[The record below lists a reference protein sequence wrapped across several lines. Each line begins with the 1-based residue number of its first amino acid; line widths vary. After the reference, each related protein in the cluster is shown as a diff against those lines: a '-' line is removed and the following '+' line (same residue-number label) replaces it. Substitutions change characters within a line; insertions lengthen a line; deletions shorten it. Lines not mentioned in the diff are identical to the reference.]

1 MKKKNLLALLLSLM
15 MCGSTVS
22 AFAACGDDSSSSS
35 SSSSSNQV
43 TEMEELKIINSDF
56 ETYDDKDGVYPMV
69 TDTEGWTWNR
79 NTASSGTALE
89 SQSASGIIDTQ
100 DKAWNNL
107 TTSGLPTGKT
117 AATLTEDEAKQYWKD
132 MTAKDKVE
140 YYDAWEKANPKGDIE
155 DDLDFYED
163 INIDTKDLMVFKNH
177 QDEWYAD
184 IKNPRTHNYNP
195 NATVEENEYGK
206 THTKVL
212 MLRNNHSSNSGNFIG
227 TALKYTSSTNVTV
240 EAGTCAEFSV
250 WVKTAN
256 LRDSRN
262 ETVVDKGAYI
272 QITHAL
278 GSASQAPLV
287 IKNINTE
294 GVPNDAEHNW
304 GWVQYKFALKASPF
318 ASSSFSI
325 VLGLGMGG
333 GTNRLEYVNGVA
345 FFDDIK
351 CETVEKLSTE
361 MDDAETVTLS
371 DDDKIYTYAEAA
383 AENNKFTIDFTDTLD
398 KWTDNADY
406 ILNDENKW
414 DIAPTTEV
422 RSGKTYS
429 SVQGKNSEGQEI
441 DHPTL
446 PNGWAKDQTPYPTLG
461 KGFDVSKDVV
471 GVYNNVAEALKD
483 SNNVF
488 AQSQY
493 NDIFKDKTYWPGED
507 ANDLATKKA
516 LVLFSARGAAY
527 TAKSPA
533 FNLAANQKILYSFF
547 VKTSAMDGMTG
558 AGVKLVNNEGN
569 PAISSIDTTTATK
582 IEVNEKDIHDGWV
595 QCFFFLHND
604 SALDITGLHFE
615 FTFGPTTIVDTP
627 KDSYQAGFAV
637 FTNFQQKT
645 MTDTEFDC
653 AVASTYAQKVVL
665 EGKVNTATG
674 DDGFGT
680 PVVSEETNI
689 ENTYALLTQYTGV
702 YSDSVLVGGTSTV
715 TNAYKN
721 AGLLNK
727 EHAKNYSTILS
738 RLGATG
744 TTDADKWNSVF
755 GDPAYSATATQPLV
769 IENDAT
775 AEEAYGFIG
784 SAASVSAGNV
794 TAVSLRVKVK
804 NSVANVYLIDTST
817 NKFEVMSVSRNLTY
831 WYDDEGNVLAKDPKA
846 DDFSARNH
854 TAFKKQANG
863 LYKVNPTWEGAEN
876 VDKDLYFANLQAYD
890 VDKTTKNLLLDSD
903 TTYGYNDEWKHDGN
917 DGVAFYNY
925 NETEKWA
932 YAYSDYATNS
942 SHNVKV
948 YDFANAG
955 LTPRYEAKQSKGFSV
970 EITDTDGKWAEVI
983 FYLQAGDEAKN
994 YRLEVWNGS
1003 RDGQTVNTTNGGFVA
1018 FDTWVVDSA
1027 QTTVD
1032 EWLATAKKDKVD
1044 GANYFEGV
1052 FSFYDNAQFLRYDE
1066 SLDHNKVG
1074 DNYETYLSSANAV
1087 TTTYL
1092 YTETI
1097 NQALD
1102 KTAYKTYTTYANF
1115 ATVDKV
1121 QSADPVEDEDDT
1133 TDDTTDTENPTN
1145 VWLLASSIIIAAVLL
1160 LAVVSLIV
1168 RKIAENVRRK
1178 RGVIIKKSNR
1188 LKKDK
1193 KSK

>member
-1 MKKKNLLALLLSLM
+1 MKKKNLVALLLSLM

-22 AFAACGDDSSSSS
+22 AFAACGDSSSSSS
-35 SSSSSNQV
+35 SSSSSNQT

-56 ETYDDKDGVYPMV
+56 ETYDDKDGVYPMI
-69 TDTEGWTWNR
+69 TDTEGWTWSR
-79 NTASSGTALE
+79 NSASSGTALE

-140 YYDAWEKANPKGDIE
+140 YYDAWEKANTKGDIE
-155 DDLDFYED
+155 KDLDFYED
-163 INIDTKDLMVFKNH
+163 INIEVKDLMVFKNH
-177 QDEWYAD
+177 QNELYAN
-184 IKNPRTHNYNP
+184 IENPRTHDYDE

-262 ETVVDKGAYI
+262 ERVVDKGAYI

-294 GVPNDAEHNW
+294 GVTDNN

-351 CETVEKLSTE
+351 CETLETY
-361 MDDAETVTLS
+361 DATGSQIVRLS

-383 AENNKFTIDFTDTLD
+383 ATNNKFTIDFTDTLGEW
-398 KWTDNADY
+398 KNGADY
-406 ILNDENKW
+406 ILNDESKW
-414 DIAPTTEV
+414 NIAPTTEV

-429 SVQGKNSEGQEI
+429 SVAGQ
-441 DHPTL
+441 
-446 PNGWAKDQTPYPTLG
+446 NPYPTLG
-461 KGFDVSKDVV
+461 NGFAVDKDKKGIYDS
-471 GVYNNVAEALKD
+471 VAAALND

-493 NDIFKDKTYWPGED
+493 NDIFAGHDYLTGG
-507 ANDLATKKA
+507 KA

-533 FNLAANQKILYSFF
+533 FNLAANEKILYSFF

-604 SALDITGLHFE
+604 SALEIKDLHFE

-627 KDSYQAGFAV
+627 KDSYQSGFAV
-637 FTNFQQKT
+637 FTNFQQKE

-665 EGKVNTATG
+665 EGKVNQATG

-738 RLGATG
+738 RLGGNDAT
-744 TTDADKWNSVF
+744 WESVF

-775 AEEAYGFIG
+775 ANKAYGFIG
-784 SAASVSAGNV
+784 AAASVSAGNV
-794 TAVSLRVKVK
+794 TAVSLRVKVE

-863 LYKVNPTWEGAEN
+863 LYKVNPTWEGATG

-903 TTYGYNDEWKHDGN
+903 TTYAYNDEWKHDGN

-932 YAYSDYATNS
+932 YAYSDYATNP

-1003 RDGQTVNTTNGGFVA
+1003 RDGQTVNTTEGFVA

-1145 VWLLASSIIIAAVLL
+1145 VWLLASSIIIAAALL
-1160 LAVVSLIV
+1160 LAVISLIV